1 LKWVRIE
8 KLCDSLVSRD
18 ARAERKHH
26 RRDNEA
32 PEIDFLT
39 VSERMLRIWGSLG
52 AAEPISSNTSFD
64 VSATEWTASDS
75 IADDCVHV
83 AAANFASAIPRL
95 LANAINTRVF
105 DAVACTAGPFIRR
118 SA

>member
-1 LKWVRIE
+1 MKWVRIE
-8 KLCDSLVSRD
+8 KLYDSLVRRD

-26 RRDNEA
+26 HCDVEA

-39 VSERMLRIWGSLG
+39 VSERMLRIWRSLG
-52 AAEPISSNTSFD
+52 AAEADQHSFE
-64 VSATEWTASDS
+64 VSASEWTASDS

-83 AAANFASAIPRL
+83 AAANFARL

-105 DAVACTAGPFIRR
+105 DAVACTACPS

>member
-1 LKWVRIE
+1 MKWVRIE
-8 KLCDSLVSRD
+8 KLYDSLVRRD

-26 RRDNEA
+26 HCDNEA

-39 VSERMLRIWGSLG
+39 VSERMLRIWRSLG
-52 AAEPISSNTSFD
+52 AAEADQQNTSFE
-64 VSATEWTASDS
+64 VSASEWTASDS

-118 SA
+118 NA

>member
-1 LKWVRIE
+1 MRIE
-8 KLCDSLVSRD
+8 KLYASLVRRD
-18 ARAERKHH
+18 APAERKHH
-26 RRDNEA
+26 HCDDEA

-39 VSERMLRIWGSLG
+39 VSEQMLRIWRSLD
-52 AAEPISSNTSFD
+52 AAEADQHSFE
-64 VSATEWTASDS
+64 VSASEWTASDS

-83 AAANFASAIPRL
+83 AAANFARL

-105 DAVACTAGPFIRR
+105 DAVACTACPS